1 MKEGMLFPLIMIA
14 VTLIGGGFFFFY
26 LKMSENKQSEE
37 EPTMKTAQSFVNVK
51 NLKDR
56 FLYTTEGQT
65 ILFVRIQSVSIDL
78 YSKSE
83 KRSLMRQLTTELSEI
98 SYSFKFMA
106 LSRPVNIE
114 PLIQSM
120 MRTAR
125 TASEIRRE
133 LLDKEIQYLND
144 FTLSE
149 DIVERQFYLSV
160 WDKTDA
166 YNENELAKRAN
177 ILAEKFTSCGV
188 AAEVIGEKDIIQ
200 LINYVYNP
208 TTASHEDTD
217 YYPCIPIISEEDD

>member
-208 TTASHEDTD
+208 ATASHEDTD